1 MCSLALFACC
11 AVIVPAQPIPNPDF
25 IISIELEGVIH
36 KVRASD
42 EDERTSGRSSA
53 RISLPLQ
60 PSLTRSLAPLVSLL
74 QVFVRKRPGVDH
86 FLRMTALKFELV
98 IFTASLAKYADPL
111 LDVLDPDRLI
121 SSRLFRESCVQ
132 HYGNFVKDLTHLGR
146 NMSHTLIIDNS
157 PFSYLFQP
165 THAVPCTSWFND
177 NCDLQLF
184 EMLPF
189 LDRVAECEDVVALIA
204 QEKAAC
210 CHTFFGN
217 ALKQPSVYVPTWQQ
231 QQQMAKQKAPLQH
244 HQLEQR
250 DPHYI
255 AAGGELSQIQVAVSM

>member
-1 MCSLALFACC
+1 MKQRMQQRVNRRESDGPPDVLTDRLCC
-11 AVIVPAQPIPNPDF
+11 VCAAFPCAHCAFCQPIPNPDF
-25 IISIELEGVIH
+25 VISIELEGVIH
-36 KVRASD
+36 KVY
-42 EDERTSGRSSA
+42 
-53 RISLPLQ
+53 
-60 PSLTRSLAPLVSLL
+60 
-74 QVFVRKRPGVDH
+74 VRKRPGVDH
-86 FLRMTALKFELV
+86 FLRMTAQKFELV
-98 IFTASLAKYADPL
+98 IFTASLSKYADPL

-146 NMSHTLIIDNS
+146 NMAHTLIIDNS

-189 LDRVAECEDVVALIA
+189 LDRIAECDDVVALIA
-204 QEKAAC
+204 AEKASC
-210 CHTFFGN
+210 CHSFFGN
-217 ALKQPSVYVPTWQQ
+217 ATKQPSVYVPTWQQ
-231 QQQMAKQKAPLQH
+231 QQAMAKQKAPLQH